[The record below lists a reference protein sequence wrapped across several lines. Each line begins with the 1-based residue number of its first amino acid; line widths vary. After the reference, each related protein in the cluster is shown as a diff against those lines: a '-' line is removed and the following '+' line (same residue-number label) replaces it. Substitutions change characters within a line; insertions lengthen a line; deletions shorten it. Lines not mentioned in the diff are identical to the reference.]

1 MKKLMMVL
9 AVIFSLGGAQAALA
23 APCAPGAFI
32 YRAAPARVVVVRV
45 ARPHWRWVAW
55 HRDRRFGRCF

>member
-1 MKKLMMVL
+1 MRKFMMVL

-23 APCAPGAFI
+23 APCVPGALI
-32 YRAAPARVVVVRV
+32 YHAAPARVVVARG

-55 HRDRRFGRCF
+55 HRDHRFRRCF